1 MLIGNGESLPDSLR
15 KYSRFFFPG
24 QALHNKFF
32 FGINPSVLGISMSSL
47 CETETPSLSFS
58 DLGITGPLLQAV
70 GDAGYEIPTPI
81 QQEMIPH
88 MLAGKDVVGQAQT
101 GTGKT
106 AAFALPLL
114 TRLRADK
121 ARNPQIL
128 VLAPTREL
136 AIQVA
141 EAFESYAKHM
151 KDLRVLPIFGGQD
164 YTIQLKALARGVQVI
179 VGTPGRVMDH
189 IRRGTLKTE
198 TIHSLILD
206 EADEMLKMG
215 FLEDVKWIL
224 EQLPARQQ
232 TALFSATMPKT
243 IREIAQKYLKDP
255 VEITIRTKTVTAQ
268 TVNQRCLI
276 TNGLAAKLHALTR
289 LLEAETFDGILVFVR
304 TKIQTMELAE
314 QLVALGYA
322 AAPLNGDI
330 QQSQRLRTI
339 DQLKAKKIDILV
351 ATDVAARGLD
361 VERISHVI
369 NYDIPF
375 DTEAYIHRIGRTGRA
390 GRSGEAILFING
402 RERSMLKSI
411 EQATRQKIQ
420 LVDLPSTS
428 VINKKRI
435 EIFKNKITAALQG
448 DIAVYRNLVNDYLRE
463 NQVMPEQLAAALAL
477 LAQGGR
483 PLLLEEEKFVAAS
496 APEARYSAG
505 PRQNPRTSSRPAPRG
520 RASNVQLPPDEG
532 MERFRIELGS
542 EHGIKPA
549 NIVGAIAN
557 EADINSRHIGRIS
570 IYDTYSTVDLPSG
583 MPDDV
588 LRLLQKSRV
597 GSKTLRIQRV
607 GEITETPLPA
617 ARRQK
622 PERFQGG
629 TTGKSRK
636 KSPHTGPVV

>member
-1 MLIGNGESLPDSLR
+1 
-15 KYSRFFFPG
+15 
-24 QALHNKFF
+24 
-32 FGINPSVLGISMSSL
+32 MSSL
-47 CETETPSLSFS
+47 YETPSLSFS
-58 DLGITGPLLQAV
+58 DMGLAAPLLLAV
-70 GDAGYEIPTPI
+70 SDAGYEIPTPI

-88 MLAGKDVVGQAQT
+88 MLAGKNVVGQAQT

-114 TRLRADK
+114 NRLQQDK
-121 ARNPQIL
+121 TKSPQIL

-141 EAFESYAKHM
+141 EAFEAYGKHL
-151 KDLRVLPIFGGQD
+151 KDFRVLPIFGGQD
-164 YTIQLKALARGVQVI
+164 YTIQLKQLHRGVQVV

-198 TIHSLILD
+198 TIHSLVLD

-224 EQLPARQQ
+224 EQLPGRKQ

-243 IREIAQKYLKDP
+243 IRDIAQKYLQDP
-255 VEITIRTKTVTAQ
+255 VEITIRSKTVTAQ

-276 TNGLAAKLHALTR
+276 TNGLAAKLSALSR
-289 LLEAETFDGILVFVR
+289 ILEAETFDGILVFVR
-304 TKIQTMELAE
+304 TKIQTVELAE

-330 QQSQRLRTI
+330 QQSQRLRTV

-420 LVDLPSTS
+420 MVDLPSTAA
-428 VINKKRI
+428 INKKRI
-435 EIFKNKITAALQG
+435 DSFKEKITTALQG
-448 DIAVYRNLVNDYLRE
+448 ETSFYRTLVNEYLNE
-463 NQVMPEQLAAALAL
+463 NQVLPEQLAAALAL

-483 PLLLEEEKFVAAS
+483 QLLLEEQKLPSMAV
-496 APEARYSAG
+496 PEQRYSSTS
-505 PRQNPRTSSRPAPRG
+505 PRVKARPAG
-520 RASNVQLPPDEG
+520 RASNVQLPPEEG

-542 EHGIKPA
+542 EHGLKPA

-557 EADINSRHIGRIS
+557 EADINSRHIGRIA
-570 IYDTYSTVDLPSG
+570 IYDSYSTVDLPCG
-583 MPDDV
+583 MPDDILQV
-588 LRLLQKSRV
+588 LHRSRV
-597 GSKTLRIQRV
+597 GSKTLRIQRL
-607 GEITETPLPA
+607 GADIETPQAPA
-617 ARRQK
+617 GRRK
-622 PERFQGG
+622 PERFNAASA
-629 TTGKSRK
+629 GKSRK
-636 KSPHTGPVV
+636 KAVHSGPAL

>member
-1 MLIGNGESLPDSLR
+1 
-15 KYSRFFFPG
+15 
-24 QALHNKFF
+24 
-32 FGINPSVLGISMSSL
+32 MSSL
-47 CETETPSLSFS
+47 YETPSLSFS
-58 DLGITGPLLQAV
+58 DMGLAAPLLQAV
-70 GDAGYEIPTPI
+70 NDAGYEIPTPI

-88 MLAGKDVVGQAQT
+88 MLAGKNVVGQAQT

-114 TRLRADK
+114 HRLQQDKTRS
-121 ARNPQIL
+121 PQIL

-141 EAFESYAKHM
+141 EAFEAYGKHI
-151 KDLRVLPIFGGQD
+151 KDFRVLPIFGGQD
-164 YTIQLKALARGVQVI
+164 YTIQLKQLHRGVQVV

-198 TIHSLILD
+198 TIHSLVLD

-224 EQLPARQQ
+224 EQLPGRKQ
-232 TALFSATMPKT
+232 TALFSATMPKS
-243 IREIAQKYLKDP
+243 IRDIAQKYLQDP
-255 VEITIRTKTVTAQ
+255 VEVTIRSKTVTAQ

-276 TNGLAAKLHALTR
+276 TNGLAAKLSALSR
-289 LLEAETFDGILVFVR
+289 ILEAETFDGILVFVR
-304 TKIQTMELAE
+304 TKIQTVELAE

-330 QQSQRLRTI
+330 QQSQRLRTV

-411 EQATRQKIQ
+411 ELATRQKIQ
-420 LVDLPSTS
+420 MVDVPSTAT
-428 VINKKRI
+428 INKKRI
-435 EIFKNKITAALQG
+435 DSFKEKITTSLQA
-448 DIAVYRNLVNDYLRE
+448 DTSFYRTLVNEYLNE

-483 PLLLEEEKFVAAS
+483 QLLLEEQKLPS
-496 APEARYSAG
+496 MPAPEQRYSSTS
-505 PRQNPRTSSRPAPRG
+505 PRVKARPSGRTS
-520 RASNVQLPPDEG
+520 NMQLPPEEG

-557 EADINSRHIGRIS
+557 EADINSRHIGRIA
-570 IYDTYSTVDLPSG
+570 IYDSYSTVDLPCG
-583 MPDDV
+583 MPDDILQV
-588 LRLLQKSRV
+588 LHRSRV
-597 GSKTLRIQRV
+597 GSKTLRIQRI
-607 GEITETPLPA
+607 GTDIETPQAPA
-617 ARRQK
+617 GRRK
-622 PERFQGG
+622 PERFNAGS
-629 TTGKSRK
+629 TGKSRK
-636 KSPHTGPVV
+636 KSVHSGPAL

>member
-1 MLIGNGESLPDSLR
+1 MGL
-15 KYSRFFFPG
+15 
-24 QALHNKFF
+24 AA
-32 FGINPSVLGISMSSL
+32 
-47 CETETPSLSFS
+47 
-58 DLGITGPLLQAV
+58 PLLQAV
-70 GDAGYEIPTPI
+70 SDAGYEIPTPI
-81 QQEMIPH
+81 QQELIPQ

-114 TRLRADK
+114 TMLKVDK
-121 ARNPQIL
+121 TKSPQIL

-141 EAFESYAKHM
+141 EAFETYGKHI
-151 KDLRVLPIFGGQD
+151 KDLRILPIFGGQD
-164 YTIQLKALARGVQVI
+164 YTIQLKQLARGVQVV

-198 TIHSLILD
+198 TIHSLVLD

-224 EQLPARQQ
+224 EQLPGRKQ
-232 TALFSATMPKT
+232 TALFSATMPKS
-243 IREIAQKYLKDP
+243 IRDIAQKYLTDA
-255 VEITIRTKTVTAQ
+255 VEITIRSKTVSAQ

-276 TNGLAAKLHALTR
+276 TNGLAAKLNALAR
-289 LLEAETFDGILVFVR
+289 ILEAETFDGMLVFVR

-330 QQSQRLRTI
+330 QQSQRLRTVE
-339 DQLKAKKIDILV
+339 QLKAKKIDILV

-411 EQATRQKIQ
+411 EQATRQKIKM
-420 LVDLPSTS
+420 VDLPTTAA
-428 VINKKRI
+428 INKKRI
-435 EIFKNKITAALQG
+435 ESFKERITAALQG
-448 DIAVYRNLVNDYLRE
+448 DTALYRTLVSDYLRE
-463 NQVMPEQLAAALAL
+463 TQILPEQLAAALAL
-477 LAQGGR
+477 MAQGNR
-483 PLLLEEEKFVAAS
+483 PLLLEEQKIPETHVA
-496 APEARYSAG
+496 EQRYTA
-505 PRQNPRTSSRPAPRG
+505 NPRAKAGSPR
-520 RASNVQLPPDEG
+520 RSAANLDLPPEGG
-532 MERFRIELGS
+532 MERFRIEIGS

-557 EADINSRHIGRIS
+557 EGDISSRHIGRIAIFES
-570 IYDTYSTVDLPSG
+570 YSTVDLPCG
-583 MPDDV
+583 MPEDT

-597 GSKTLRIQRV
+597 GSKTLRIRRI
-607 GEITETPLPA
+607 GTETKPSPPA
-617 ARRQK
+617 TGRQRA
-622 PERFQGG
+622 ERYNGSANSKG
-629 TTGKSRK
+629 RK
-636 KSPHTGPVV
+636 KPAHSSSVLA

>member
-1 MLIGNGESLPDSLR
+1 
-15 KYSRFFFPG
+15 
-24 QALHNKFF
+24 LHNKFF
-32 FGINPSVLGISMSSL
+32 FGINPFCRGVILSSL
-47 CETETPSLSFS
+47 YETPSLSFS
-58 DLGITGPLLQAV
+58 DMGLAAPLLQAV
-70 GDAGYEIPTPI
+70 SDAGYEIPTPI
-81 QQEMIPH
+81 QQELIPQ

-114 TRLRADK
+114 TMLKVDK
-121 ARNPQIL
+121 TKSPQIL

-141 EAFESYAKHM
+141 EAFETYGKHIR
-151 KDLRVLPIFGGQD
+151 DLRILPIFGGQD
-164 YTIQLKALARGVQVI
+164 YTIQLKQLARGVQVV

-198 TIHSLILD
+198 TIHSLVLD

-224 EQLPARQQ
+224 EQLPGRKQ
-232 TALFSATMPKT
+232 TALFSATMPKS
-243 IREIAQKYLKDP
+243 IRDIAQKYLTDA
-255 VEITIRTKTVTAQ
+255 VEITIRSKTVSAQ

-276 TNGLAAKLHALTR
+276 TNGLAAKLNALAR
-289 LLEAETFDGILVFVR
+289 ILEAETFDGMLVFVR

-330 QQSQRLRTI
+330 QQSQRLRTVE
-339 DQLKAKKIDILV
+339 QLKAKKIDILV

-411 EQATRQKIQ
+411 EQATRQKIKM
-420 LVDLPSTS
+420 VDLPTTAA
-428 VINKKRI
+428 INKKRI
-435 EIFKNKITAALQG
+435 ENFKERITAALQG
-448 DIAVYRNLVNDYLRE
+448 DTALYRTLVSDYLRE
-463 NQVMPEQLAAALAL
+463 TQILPEQLAAALAL
-477 LAQGGR
+477 MAQGNR
-483 PLLLEEEKFVAAS
+483 PLLLEEQKIPETHVA
-496 APEARYSAG
+496 EQRYTA
-505 PRQNPRTSSRPAPRG
+505 NPRAKAGSPR
-520 RASNVQLPPDEG
+520 RSAANLDLPPEGG
-532 MERFRIELGS
+532 MERFRIEIGS

-557 EADINSRHIGRIS
+557 EGDISSRHIGRIAIFES
-570 IYDTYSTVDLPSG
+570 YSTVDLPCG
-583 MPDDV
+583 MPEDT

-597 GSKTLRIQRV
+597 GSKTLRIRRI
-607 GEITETPLPA
+607 GTETTPSPQA
-617 ARRQK
+617 TGRQRA
-622 PERFQGG
+622 ERYNGSANSKG
-629 TTGKSRK
+629 RK
-636 KSPHTGPVV
+636 KPAHSSSVLA

>member
-1 MLIGNGESLPDSLR
+1 
-15 KYSRFFFPG
+15 
-24 QALHNKFF
+24 
-32 FGINPSVLGISMSSL
+32 MSSL
-47 CETETPSLSFS
+47 HEISTFSFS
-58 DLGITGPLLQAV
+58 DMGLSAPLLQAIN
-70 GDAGYEIPTPI
+70 DAGYESPTPI
-81 QQEMIPH
+81 QEEMIPH

-114 TRLRADK
+114 TNLLPDK

-141 EAFESYAKHM
+141 EAFESYGKHI

-164 YTIQLKALARGVQVI
+164 YTIQLKQLQRGVQVI

-198 TIHSLILD
+198 TIHSLVLD

-224 EQLPARQQ
+224 EQLPGRKQ
-232 TALFSATMPKT
+232 TALFSATMPKS
-243 IREIAQKYLKDP
+243 IREIAQKYLKAP
-255 VEITIRTKTVTAQ
+255 VEITIRTKTVSAQ
-268 TVNQRCLI
+268 TINQRCLI
-276 TNGLAAKLHALTR
+276 TNGLAAKLNALSR
-289 LLEAETFDGILVFVR
+289 ILEAETFDGILVFVR

-330 QQSQRLRTI
+330 QQSQRLRTVE
-339 DQLKAKKIDILV
+339 QLKAKKIDILV

-420 LVDLPSTS
+420 MVDLPSTS

-435 EIFKNKITAALQG
+435 DAFKEKITTALQA
-448 DIAVYRNLVNDYLRE
+448 DTSFYRSLVNDYLRE
-463 NQVMPEQLAAALAL
+463 TSIAPEQLAAALAL

-483 PLLLEEEKFVAAS
+483 SLVLEETKIHETA
-496 APEARYSAG
+496 APEQRYSA
-505 PRQNPRTSSRPAPRG
+505 RSKASAESKFSSSRRPT
-520 RASNVQLPPDEG
+520 NVQLPPEEG

-557 EADINSRHIGRIS
+557 EADINSRHIGRIA
-570 IYDTYSTVDLPSG
+570 IYDSYSTVDLPCG
-583 MPDDV
+583 MPDDI
-588 LRLLQKSRV
+588 LRLLHKIRV
-597 GSKTLRIQRV
+597 GSKTLRLQRI
-607 GEITETPLPA
+607 GEENA
-617 ARRQK
+617 ERKDSGGRRK
-622 PERFQGG
+622 PERFN
-629 TTGKSRK
+629 TVSTGKPRK
-636 KSPHTGPVV
+636 KPAHKGQSL

>member
-1 MLIGNGESLPDSLR
+1 
-15 KYSRFFFPG
+15 
-24 QALHNKFF
+24 
-32 FGINPSVLGISMSSL
+32 MSSL
-47 CETETPSLSFS
+47 YEIPSLSFA
-58 DLGITGPLLQAV
+58 DMGLTAPLLQAIS
-70 GDAGYEIPTPI
+70 DLGYETPTPI

-88 MLAGKDVVGQAQT
+88 MLEGKDVVGQAQT

-114 TRLRADK
+114 TRLQTDK
-121 ARNPQIL
+121 TRSPQIL

-141 EAFESYAKHM
+141 EAFENYGKHI

-164 YTIQLKALARGVQVI
+164 YTIQLKQLHRGVQVI

-189 IRRGTLKTE
+189 IRRGTLITE

-224 EQLPARQQ
+224 EQLPGRKQ
-232 TALFSATMPKT
+232 TALFSATMPRT
-243 IREIAQKYLKDP
+243 IRDIAQKYLKDP
-255 VEITIRTKTVTAQ
+255 VEITIKTKTVTAQ

-276 TNGLAAKLHALTR
+276 TNGLAAKLNALSR

-304 TKIQTMELAE
+304 TKIQTVELAE

-330 QQSQRLRTI
+330 QQSQRLRTVE
-339 DQLKAKKIDILV
+339 QLKAKKIDILV

-375 DTEAYIHRIGRTGRA
+375 DAEAYIHRIGRTGRA

-420 LVDLPSTS
+420 MTDLPSTAT
-428 VINKKRI
+428 INKKRI
-435 EIFKNKITAALQG
+435 DGFKEKITTALQG
-448 DIAVYRNLVNDYLRE
+448 DTSFYLTLVNDYLRDT
-463 NQVMPEQLAAALAL
+463 QVPPEKLAAALAL
-477 LAQGGR
+477 LVQGNR
-483 PLLLEEEKFVAAS
+483 PLLLEEQKIPETPMYEKRYN
-496 APEARYSAG
+496 APPKPKARTG
-505 PRQNPRTSSRPAPRG
+505 GRTSH
-520 RASNVQLPPDEG
+520 VQLPPEEG

-542 EHGIKPA
+542 EQGIKPA

-557 EADINSRHIGRIS
+557 EADINSRHIGRIA
-570 IYDTYSTVDLPSG
+570 IYDSYSTVDLPCG
-583 MPDDV
+583 MPDDT
-588 LRLLQKSRV
+588 LRLLHKSRV
-597 GSKTLRIQRV
+597 GSKTLKIQRI
-607 GEITETPLPA
+607 GSADSETAPSP
-617 ARRQK
+617 ARRQR
-622 PERFQGG
+622 PERFTTGS
-629 TTGKSRK
+629 TGKSRK
-636 KSPHTGPVV
+636 KSMHSDPIL

>member
-1 MLIGNGESLPDSLR
+1 
-15 KYSRFFFPG
+15 
-24 QALHNKFF
+24 
-32 FGINPSVLGISMSSL
+32 MSSL
-47 CETETPSLSFS
+47 HESITLSFS
-58 DLGITGPLLQAV
+58 DMGLAAPLLQAIN
-70 GDAGYEIPTPI
+70 DAGYETPTPI

-114 TRLRADK
+114 SRLQPDK
-121 ARNPQIL
+121 TKSPQIL

-141 EAFESYAKHM
+141 EAFESYGKHM

-164 YTIQLKALARGVQVI
+164 YTIQLKQLHRGAQVV

-198 TIHSLILD
+198 TIHSLVLD

-224 EQLPARQQ
+224 EQLPGRKQ
-232 TALFSATMPKT
+232 TALFSATMPRT
-243 IREIAQKYLKDP
+243 IRDIAQKYLHEP
-255 VEITIRTKTVTAQ
+255 VEITIRSKTVTAQ

-276 TNGLAAKLHALTR
+276 TNGLSAKLSALGR
-289 LLEAETFDGILVFVR
+289 ILEAETFDGVLIFVR
-304 TKIQTMELAE
+304 TKIQTVELAE

-330 QQSQRLRTI
+330 QQSQRLRTV
-339 DQLKAKKIDILV
+339 DQLKGKKIDILV

-402 RERSMLKSI
+402 RERPMLKSI

-420 LVDLPSTS
+420 MVDLPSTAT
-428 VINKKRI
+428 INKKRI
-435 EIFKNKITAALQG
+435 DNFKEKITTALQG
-448 DIAVYRNLVNDYLRE
+448 DTSFYRTLVNEYLQE
-463 NQVMPEQLAAALAL
+463 NQILPEQLAAALAL
-477 LAQGGR
+477 LAQGNR
-483 PLLLEEEKFVAAS
+483 PLLLEEQKLPTNP
-496 APEARYSAG
+496 APEQRYSEQRYSAS
-505 PRQNPRTSSRPAPRG
+505 PRTKTRAPG
-520 RASNVQLPPDEG
+520 RTSNVQLPPEEG
-532 MERFRIELGS
+532 MERFRIELGN

-557 EADINSRHIGRIS
+557 EADINSRHIGRIAIFDS
-570 IYDTYSTVDLPSG
+570 YSTVDLPCG
-583 MPDDV
+583 MPDDILQV
-588 LRLLQKSRV
+588 LHKSRV
-597 GSKTLRIQRV
+597 GSKTLRIQRIGADV
-607 GEITETPLPA
+607 ETTQTP

-622 PERFQGG
+622 PERFTGG
-629 TTGKSRK
+629 ATGKSRK
-636 KSPHTGPVV
+636 KVIHSGPTL

>member
-1 MLIGNGESLPDSLR
+1 
-15 KYSRFFFPG
+15 
-24 QALHNKFF
+24 
-32 FGINPSVLGISMSSL
+32 MSSL
-47 CETETPSLSFS
+47 YETPSLSFS
-58 DLGITGPLLQAV
+58 DMGLTAPLLQAV
-70 GDAGYEIPTPI
+70 NDAGYEIPTPI

-114 TRLRADK
+114 TNLQQDK

-141 EAFESYAKHM
+141 EAFEAYGKHI
-151 KDLRVLPIFGGQD
+151 KDLRILPIFGGQD
-164 YTIQLKALARGVQVI
+164 YTIQLKQLARGVQVV

-198 TIHSLILD
+198 AIHSLVLD

-224 EQLPARQQ
+224 DQLPGRKQ
-232 TALFSATMPKT
+232 TALFSATMPRT
-243 IREIAQKYLKDP
+243 IRDIAQKYLKNP

-268 TVNQRCLI
+268 TINQRCLI
-276 TNGLAAKLHALTR
+276 TNGLAAKLNAISR
-289 LLEAETFDGILVFVR
+289 ILEAETFDGILVFVR
-304 TKIQTMELAE
+304 TKIQTVELAE
-314 QLVALGYA
+314 QLVTLGYA

-330 QQSQRLRTI
+330 PQSQRLRTVE
-339 DQLKAKKIDILV
+339 QLKGKKIDILV

-420 LVDLPSTS
+420 MIDLPSTA

-435 EIFKNKITAALQG
+435 DSFKEKITAALQG
-448 DIAVYRNLVNDYLRE
+448 DTSFYRTLVTDYLRE
-463 NQVMPEQLAAALAL
+463 TQILPEQLAAALAL

-483 PLLLEEEKFVAAS
+483 PLLLEEQKVPQQSYATQEQRHAA
-496 APEARYSAG
+496 PP
-505 PRQNPRTSSRPAPRG
+505 PRSRAKNGG
-520 RASNVQLPPDEG
+520 RASQLQLPPDEG

-570 IYDTYSTVDLPSG
+570 IYDSYSTVDLPCG

-588 LRLLQKSRV
+588 LRLLHKSRV
-597 GSKTLRIQRV
+597 GNKTLRIQRI
-607 GEITETPLPA
+607 GETSEA
-617 ARRQK
+617 AQPSTRRQK
-622 PERFQGG
+622 PERLTAGF
-629 TTGKSRK
+629 TGKSRK
-636 KSPHTGPVV
+636 KSVHSGTTA

>member
-1 MLIGNGESLPDSLR
+1 MGL
-15 KYSRFFFPG
+15 
-24 QALHNKFF
+24 AA
-32 FGINPSVLGISMSSL
+32 
-47 CETETPSLSFS
+47 
-58 DLGITGPLLQAV
+58 PLLQAI

-81 QQEMIPH
+81 QQEIIPH

-114 TRLRADK
+114 TRLLPDK
-121 ARNPQIL
+121 SRSPQIL

-141 EAFESYAKHM
+141 EAFEAYGKHM
-151 KDLRVLPIFGGQD
+151 KDLRILPIFGGQD
-164 YTIQLKALARGVQVI
+164 YTIQLKQLQRGVQVV

-198 TIHSLILD
+198 TIHSLVLD
-206 EADEMLKMG
+206 EGDEMLKMG

-224 EQLPARQQ
+224 EQLPGRKQ

-243 IREIAQKYLKDP
+243 IRDIAQKYLTEP
-255 VEITIRTKTVTAQ
+255 VEITIRTKTVSAQ

-276 TNGLAAKLHALTR
+276 TNGLAAKLSAIGR
-289 LLEAETFDGILVFVR
+289 ILEAETFDGMLVFVR
-304 TKIQTMELAE
+304 TKIQTVELAE

-330 QQSQRLRTI
+330 QQSQRLRTVE
-339 DQLKAKKIDILV
+339 QLKAKKIDILV

-420 LVDLPSTS
+420 MVDLPSTAT
-428 VINKKRI
+428 INQKRI
-435 EIFKNKITAALQG
+435 DNFKKKITTALQG
-448 DIAVYRNLVNDYLRE
+448 DTSFYRTLVNDYLRE
-463 NQVMPEQLAAALAL
+463 NQIVPEQLAAALAL

-483 PLLLEEEKFVAAS
+483 PLLLEEPKVREVP
-496 APEARYSAG
+496 APEQRYSAK
-505 PRQNPRTSSRPAPRG
+505 PRAGVKVRNTG
-520 RASNVQLPPDEG
+520 RASNIQLPPEEG

-557 EADINSRHIGRIS
+557 EADINSRHIGRIA
-570 IYDTYSTVDLPSG
+570 IYDSYSTVDLPTG
-583 MPDDV
+583 MPDDILRV
-588 LRLLQKSRV
+588 LHKSRV

-607 GEITETPLPA
+607 GADIETPQPPA
-617 ARRQK
+617 GRRK
-622 PERFQGG
+622 PERFTAGS
-629 TTGKSRK
+629 TGKARK
-636 KSPHTGPVV
+636 KPVHNSGPAV

>member
-1 MLIGNGESLPDSLR
+1 
-15 KYSRFFFPG
+15 
-24 QALHNKFF
+24 
-32 FGINPSVLGISMSSL
+32 MSSL
-47 CETETPSLSFS
+47 NETPPLSFS
-58 DLGITGPLLQAV
+58 DMGLAAPLLQAV
-70 GDAGYEIPTPI
+70 SDAGYEIPTPI
-81 QQEMIPH
+81 QEEMIPH

-114 TRLRADK
+114 TRLAPDK
-121 ARNPQIL
+121 TRSPQIL

-141 EAFESYAKHM
+141 EAFEAYGKHM
-151 KDLRVLPIFGGQD
+151 KNLRVLPIFGGQD
-164 YTIQLKALARGVQVI
+164 YTIQLKQLQRGVQVV

-198 TIHSLILD
+198 TIHSLVLD

-224 EQLPARQQ
+224 EQLPGRKQ

-243 IREIAQKYLKDP
+243 IRDIAQKYLTEP
-255 VEITIRTKTVTAQ
+255 VEITIRTKTVSAQ

-276 TNGLAAKLHALTR
+276 TNGLAAKLSALSR
-289 LLEAETFDGILVFVR
+289 ILEAETFDGMLVFVR
-304 TKIQTMELAE
+304 TKIQTVELAE

-330 QQSQRLRTI
+330 QQSQRLRTVE
-339 DQLKAKKIDILV
+339 QLKAKKIDILV

-375 DTEAYIHRIGRTGRA
+375 DAEAYIHRIGRTGRA

-420 LVDLPSTS
+420 MADLPSTAA
-428 VINKKRI
+428 INKKRI
-435 EIFKNKITAALQG
+435 DGFKEKITTALQG
-448 DIAVYRNLVNDYLRE
+448 DTSFYRTLVNEYLRE
-463 NQVMPEQLAAALAL
+463 NQIVPEQLAAALAL

-483 PLLLEEEKFVAAS
+483 PLLLEEQKVPVAP
-496 APEARYSAG
+496 APEQRYTAK
-505 PRQNPRTSSRPAPRG
+505 PRAKTRAVGRTS
-520 RASNVQLPPDEG
+520 NIQLPPEEG

-557 EADINSRHIGRIS
+557 EADISSRHIGRIA
-570 IYDTYSTVDLPSG
+570 IYDSYSTVDLPCG
-583 MPDDV
+583 MPDDT
-588 LRLLQKSRV
+588 LRLLHKSRV
-597 GSKTLRIQRV
+597 GSKTLRIQRL
-607 GEITETPLPA
+607 GEGIETPQPA

-622 PERFQGG
+622 PERFNGG
-629 TTGKSRK
+629 NGGSTGKGRK
-636 KSPHTGPVV
+636 KSVHSGPVL

>member
-1 MLIGNGESLPDSLR
+1 
-15 KYSRFFFPG
+15 
-24 QALHNKFF
+24 
-32 FGINPSVLGISMSSL
+32 MSSL
-47 CETETPSLSFS
+47 CETETPSLSFT
-58 DLGITGPLLQAV
+58 DLGITGLLLQAV

-81 QQEMIPH
+81 QREMIPH
-88 MLAGKDVVGQAQT
+88 MLKGKDVVGQAQT

-114 TRLRADK
+114 TRLLADK

-141 EAFESYAKHM
+141 EAFEAYGKHM

-164 YTIQLKALARGVQVI
+164 YTIQLKALARGVQVV

-224 EQLPARQQ
+224 EQLPGRQQ

-304 TKIQTMELAE
+304 TKIQTMEIAE
-314 QLVALGYA
+314 QLAALGYA

-420 LVDLPSTS
+420 MVDLPSTA

-448 DIAVYRNLVNDYLRE
+448 DIAVYQSLVNEYLSD
-463 NQVMPEQLAAALAL
+463 NQVTPEQLAAGLAF

-483 PLLLEEEKFVAAS
+483 PLLLEEEKFVATPT
-496 APEARYSAG
+496 PEQRYSAN
-505 PRQNPRTSSRPAPRG
+505 PRQSPRTNSRPAPRG
-520 RASNVQLPPDEG
+520 RATNVQLPPDEG
-532 MERFRIELGS
+532 MERFRIELGND
-542 EHGIKPA
+542 HGIKPA

-557 EADINSRHIGRIS
+557 EADLNSRHIGRIS
-570 IYDTYSTVDLPSG
+570 IYDTYSTVDLPVG

-607 GEITETPLPA
+607 GEATETLQSET
-617 ARRQK
+617 RRQK
-622 PERFQGG
+622 PERFKGG
-629 TTGKSRK
+629 ATGKGRK
-636 KSPHTGPVV
+636 KSPQTGTTV

>member
-1 MLIGNGESLPDSLR
+1 
-15 KYSRFFFPG
+15 
-24 QALHNKFF
+24 
-32 FGINPSVLGISMSSL
+32 MSSL
-47 CETETPSLSFS
+47 HESTTLSFS
-58 DLGITGPLLQAV
+58 DMGLAAPLLQAV
-70 GDAGYEIPTPI
+70 NDAGYEIPTPI

-114 TRLRADK
+114 SRLLQDK
-121 ARNPQIL
+121 IRSPQIL

-141 EAFESYAKHM
+141 EAFETYARHM

-164 YTIQLKALARGVQVI
+164 YTIQLKQLQRGAQVV

-198 TIHSLILD
+198 TIHSLVLD

-224 EQLPARQQ
+224 EQLPGRKQ
-232 TALFSATMPKT
+232 TALFSATMPRT
-243 IREIAQKYLKDP
+243 IRDIAQKYLHEP

-276 TNGLAAKLHALTR
+276 TNGLAAKFAALSR
-289 LLEAETFDGILVFVR
+289 VLEAETFDGVLIFVR
-304 TKIQTMELAE
+304 TKIQTVELAE

-330 QQSQRLRTI
+330 QQSQRLRTV
-339 DQLKAKKIDILV
+339 DQLKGKKIDILV
-351 ATDVAARGLD
+351 ATDVAASGLD

-420 LVDLPSTS
+420 MVDLPSTAT
-428 VINKKRI
+428 INKKRI
-435 EIFKNKITAALQG
+435 DNFKEKITTALQG
-448 DIAVYRNLVNDYLRE
+448 DTSFYQTLVNEYLQE
-463 NQVMPEQLAAALAL
+463 NQILPEQLAAALAL
-477 LAQGGR
+477 LAQGNR
-483 PLLLEEEKFVAAS
+483 PLLLEEPKLPAHS
-496 APEARYSAG
+496 APEQRYSEQRSSAG
-505 PRQNPRTSSRPAPRG
+505 PRIKTRNPGRTSY
-520 RASNVQLPPDEG
+520 VQLPPEEG
-532 MERFRIELGS
+532 MERFRIELGL

-557 EADINSRHIGRIS
+557 EADINSRHIGRIAIFDS
-570 IYDTYSTVDLPSG
+570 YSTVDLPCG
-583 MPDDV
+583 MPDDI
-588 LRLLQKSRV
+588 LQILHKSRV
-597 GSKTLRIQRV
+597 GSKTLRIQRI
-607 GEITETPLPA
+607 GAGIETTQAP

-622 PERFQGG
+622 PERFNGG
-629 TTGKSRK
+629 ATGKSRK
-636 KSPHTGPVV
+636 KAIHSGPTL